1 MKRKKPPA
9 GYDSWFEHDLHKQQL
24 KGCKFHSCKLAYI
37 QEKTYEPDFIYH
49 DGKNVIYIEV
59 KGRFRTS
66 GEARKY
72 VDVKRGLKK
81 NEVLVFIFSDPKKPM
96 PNAQRRKDGTR
107 RTHGDWADS
116 HEFLH
121 YTRDNTPTEWEKKS

>member
-1 MKRKKPPA
+1 MKKKPPN

-24 KGCKFHSCKLAYI
+24 RACKFHPCKLSYV
-37 QEKTYEPDFIYH
+37 QKKLYEPDFVYH
-49 DGKNVIYIEV
+49 DGKIVIYIEV

-72 VDVKRGLKK
+72 VDVAANLKK
-81 NEVLVFIFSDPKKPM
+81 NEILVFIFSDPDKPM

-107 RTHGDWADS
+107 RTHGEWAKS
-116 HEFLH
+116 YNFQH
-121 YTRDNTPTEWEKKS
+121 YTRETTPHMWSIK